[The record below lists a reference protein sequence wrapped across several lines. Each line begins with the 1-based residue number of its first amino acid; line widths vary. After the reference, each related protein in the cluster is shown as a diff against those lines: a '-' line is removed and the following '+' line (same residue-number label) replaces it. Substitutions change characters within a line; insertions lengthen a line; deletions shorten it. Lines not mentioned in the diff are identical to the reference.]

1 MTVRLFL
8 NSEDGSYWMQVGAA
22 LVWVPAKVAFHVAE
36 TNGLDIRTA
45 GSKKDMQIVCNEKH

>member
-36 TNGLDIRTA
+36 VNELAIITA
-45 GSKKDMQIVCNEKH
+45 GSKKDMQIVCNEK

>member
-22 LVWVPAKVAFHVAE
+22 LVWVPAKVAFHVSEVNELAI
-36 TNGLDIRTA
+36 LTA
-45 GSKKDMQIVCNEKH
+45 GSKKDMQIVCNE

>member
-22 LVWVPAKVAFHVAE
+22 LVWVPAKVAFHVSE
-36 TNGLDIRTA
+36 TNGLAITTA
-45 GSKKDMQIVCNEKH
+45 GSKKDMQIVCNEK